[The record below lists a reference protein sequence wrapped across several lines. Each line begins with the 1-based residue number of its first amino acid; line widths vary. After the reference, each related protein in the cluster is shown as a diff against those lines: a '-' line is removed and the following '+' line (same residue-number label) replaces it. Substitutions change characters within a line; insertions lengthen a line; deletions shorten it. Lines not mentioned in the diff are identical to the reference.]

1 MLIGA
6 LLFGNSLSAQKTPLL
21 SAEEFLEKE
30 MIDSAIFHSIKYFV
44 IYYKNKYLLS
54 NHYT

>member
-1 MLIGA
+1 MTRNNFFLMLIGA

-30 MIDSAIFHSIKYFV
+30 MPKHGN
-44 IYYKNKYLLS
+44 KN
-54 NHYT
+54 